1 MQPAEA
7 KSNEEKEMNAYK
19 CSSSY
24 APGVYLQGRKTRMKQ
39 MLDATVH
46 VATCFAGRQFQ
57 ELMPM
62 LRHGCCLAA
71 VEAL

>member
-1 MQPAEA
+1 
-7 KSNEEKEMNAYK
+7 
-19 CSSSY
+19 
-24 APGVYLQGRKTRMKQ
+24 MKQ